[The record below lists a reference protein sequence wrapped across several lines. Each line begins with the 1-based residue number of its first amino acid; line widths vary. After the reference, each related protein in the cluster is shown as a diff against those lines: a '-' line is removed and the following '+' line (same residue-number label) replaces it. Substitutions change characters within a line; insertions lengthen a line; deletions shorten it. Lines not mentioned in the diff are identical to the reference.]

1 MFAIPARDTTYFTPN
16 AKFYVVNYADC
27 AVSMSRDINIEQW
40 KLHIKGAVNTPMSLG
55 WRDILNRDSYDQVS
69 TLMCIDT
76 LPGGDS
82 MGNAT
87 WRGISLKK
95 LLKDAGADEETA
107 RDVVFRGIDG
117 YDDSIPFK
125 RAMQDDVMLA
135 FLMNGEKL
143 PKEHGFPI
151 RLLVPGLYGIKN
163 VKWIVEIEV
172 YPGDYQGYWQRK
184 GWTDDGTIKIFS
196 RIDSAPATIKHS
208 AGRAEIPR
216 HRLRRAKQHQQ
227 SGTELR
233 RRPHVER
240 VRDRTADV
248 ALLLG
253 HLELHMETA
262 STRQIPN
269 RRARDRYKGAVT
281 DCGDCPA
288 TAGGGEWVT
297 HHYYGCRVSLAAAE
311 NARQLRSVLF
321 YWNTPCTHRRV
332 AFPLSLAT
340 LHTATGW
347 GGSLVDEVPNHLL
360 NHAGS
365 SLLPKP
371 LNCSFKVR
379 QAGLQFR
386 RRDSG
391 YHKCCRHMLPMPQVR
406 F

>member
-1 MFAIPARDTTYFTPN
+1 MAATRSGRCSGACLPFLPRDTTYFTPN
-16 AKFYVVNYADC
+16 SKFYVVNYADS
-27 AVSMSRDINIEQW
+27 AVSMSRDVNIEQW
-40 KLHIKGAVNTPMSLG
+40 KLHVKGAVNTPMSLG

-151 RLLVPGLYGIKN
+151 RLIVPGLYGIKN

-196 RIDSAPATIKHS
+196 RIDSPGHYQTLRGQSRHFRGIAFGGPNSISKVELS
-208 AGRAEIPR
+208 FDAGRTWNECEIEKPMSPYSWVIWNYHWR
-216 HRLRRAKQHQQ
+216 PPQQ
-227 SGTELR
+227 
-233 RRPHVER
+233 
-240 VRDRTADV
+240 
-248 ALLLG
+248 
-253 HLELHMETA
+253 
-262 STRQIPN
+262 RQIPN
-269 RRARDRYKGAVT
+269 RRARDRYEGTAT
-281 DCGDCPA
+281 DCRDRPA
-288 TAGGGEWVT
+288 TTGGSERVA
-297 HHYYGCRVSLAAAE
+297 HHYCGCCGTIRKEDLYATTAAD
-311 NARQLRSVLF
+311 SVL
-321 YWNTPCTHRRV
+321 C
-332 AFPLSLAT
+332 
-340 LHTATGW
+340 
-347 GGSLVDEVPNHLL
+347 
-360 NHAGS
+360 GS
-365 SLLPKP
+365 SALKCLLFCKERTTSP
-371 LNCSFKVR
+371 LPTDYRCSGDAKR
-379 QAGLQFR
+379 
-386 RRDSG
+386 
-391 YHKCCRHMLPMPQVR
+391 
-406 F
+406 